1 MTIKGFFRQTWEL
14 LIGTFKSFSNDRAM
28 KLSASLAYYTIF
40 SIAPLL
46 IMLIS
51 VTSIIYGNNAIEGEV
66 FDGINEFVGNEAA
79 MQIQE
84 IIKRVS
90 VSENSVLAVV
100 IGTATL
106 FIGATGVF
114 LEIQDSLNM
123 IWRIRAKPKKGW
135 LRMILN
141 RLISFSMILSL
152 GFLLIVSLI
161 INGIILALSTKLSAY
176 FPDITVLLM
185 NLVNAA
191 VTFLVIASLFGIIF
205 KFLPDVQISWK
216 DVRMG
221 AIATALL
228 FMLGRYLIGIYIAR
242 VAPGSAYGAAG
253 SLVVI
258 LVWIYYSSAILYFG
272 AEFTKTF
279 AEKYG
284 RTIRPA
290 SYAVYVIHTEEE
302 KELDVLPPQHPE
314 ILNGKQ

>member
-1 MTIKGFFRQTWEL
+1 MTIKGSFQQTWEL
-14 LIGTFKSFSNDRAM
+14 LTGTFKSFSNDRAM

-51 VTSIIYGNNAIEGEV
+51 VTSLIYGKDAIEGEV
-66 FDGINEFVGNEAA
+66 FNGINEFVGNEAA
-79 MQIQE
+79 MQIQD
-84 IIKRVS
+84 IIKRIS
-90 VSENSVLAVV
+90 ISENSVLAVV

-106 FIGATGVF
+106 FVGATGVF
-114 LEIQDSLNM
+114 MEIQDSLNM

-141 RLISFSMILSL
+141 RLISFSMIVSL

-161 INGIILALSTKLSAY
+161 INGIILALSSKLSTY
-176 FPDITVLLM
+176 FPDITIM
-185 NLVNAA
+185 LVNLINVC

-228 FMLGRYLIGIYIAR
+228 FMLGRYLIGIYIAK

-272 AEFTKTF
+272 AEFTKTY

-284 RTIRPA
+284 RTIRPS
-290 SYAVYVIHTEEE
+290 SYAVYVVQTEEE
-302 KELDVLPPQHPE
+302 KEFDVLPPQHPE
-314 ILNGKQ
+314 ILKKE